1 MNFDKRYTARRLGQ
15 AYQLATL
22 SPDKSNQNGAIID
35 HYGIQVGQGFNHFPK
50 GVTPTDKRPEKYQ
63 RIAHA
68 EFAACLSLS
77 KSRHPVDDGTAMF
90 CPWATCM
97 PCALS
102 ILCSGI
108 GGLVIHMERCR
119 AFMATR
125 PGQAEEGL
133 ENWQPAIDESSQ
145 WLRDGGVNIIVFS
158 GPIPEEHFKG
168 TIKINGRDWSPNTL
182 EFV

>member
-1 MNFDKRYTARRLGQ
+1 MNYDQKYIARRLGQ
-15 AYQLATL
+15 AYQLSTL

-35 HYGIQVGQGFNHFPK
+35 HQGVQIGQGFNHFPK
-50 GVTPTDKRPEKYQ
+50 GVPPTQERPAKYQ
-63 RIAHA
+63 RVAHA

-77 KSRHPVDDGTAMF
+77 KSRTPVTEATTMF
-90 CPWATCM
+90 CPWATCI

-108 GGLVIHMERCR
+108 GGLVIHEERCR

-125 PGQAEEGL
+125 GGQADANL
-133 ENWQPAIDESSQ
+133 ENWQPAIDESAQ
-145 WLRDGGVNIIVFS
+145 WLRDGGVNIQVFS
-158 GPIPEEHFKG
+158 GPIPKQHFEG
-168 TIKINGRDWSPNTL
+168 TIKINGRDWSPSKL

>member
-1 MNFDKRYTARRLGQ
+1 MIYDDRYIARRLGQ
-15 AYQLATL
+15 AYTLAKL
-22 SPDKSNQNGAIID
+22 SPDESNQNGALID
-35 HYGIQVGQGFNHFPK
+35 HDGVQIGAGFNHFPK
-50 GVTPTDKRPEKYQ
+50 GVPPTQERPAKYQ

-77 KSRHPVDDGTAMF
+77 KSRIPADELTTMF
-90 CPWATCM
+90 CPWATCI

-102 ILCSGI
+102 ILCSGL
-108 GGLVIHMERCR
+108 GGLVIHEERCR

-125 PGQAEEGL
+125 GGQQEEAL
-133 ENWQPAIDESSQ
+133 ENWQPAIDESAQ
-145 WLRDGGVNIIVFS
+145 WLRDGGVNITVWS
-158 GPIPEEHFKG
+158 GPIPEQHFKG